1 MMMVV
6 LQIVKYLLMDKV
18 CASAV
23 GVKEYVLLTCSLVG
37 ILDGQ
42 HVTHTAQ
49 SFISSLLITIL
60 CLLLSSWVWIGF
72 TIGYWC
78 CHRSKDCS
86 TTQLSIF

>member
-42 HVTHTAQ
+42 HVTHSTVFHQ
-49 SFISSLLITIL
+49 QPFDNYLMSLIIQLGL
-60 CLLLSSWVWIGF
+60 DWI
-72 TIGYWC
+72 YY
-78 CHRSKDCS
+78 RV
-86 TTQLSIF
+86 LVLPPL